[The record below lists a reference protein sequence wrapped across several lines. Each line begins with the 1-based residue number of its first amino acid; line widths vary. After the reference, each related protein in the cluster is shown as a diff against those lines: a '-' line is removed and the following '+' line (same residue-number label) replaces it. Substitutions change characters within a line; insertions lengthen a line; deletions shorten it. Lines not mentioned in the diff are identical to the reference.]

1 MPDPMKRETETEMPK
16 LEKDDK
22 YEYSGKGRKGKK
34 MLTGGAGDDVLI
46 GTKKTRVMMGGAGS
60 DTFVFSGRKNVVVK
74 DFNVQ
79 EGDKLSLVNE
89 SFEVLSFRQVGNHTM
104 VEKAGRKVALLQ
116 GVEASSITAESF
128 VSSPATVLKMEGESR
143 KKPRGGDRK
152 RDDDKLTGYKGK
164 AMLVGGTGDD
174 TLVATNKTRV
184 MMGGTGS
191 DTFVISGRKSVVI
204 KDFDVQAGDKLSLS
218 NGMGF
223 EDLTFRQVGNQ
234 TMVQSAGRKVALL
247 QGVDAMSITAN
258 SFVTPSTVT
267 SPPMTQ
273 PTPMPM

>member
-60 DTFVFSGRKNVVVK
+60 DTFVFSGRKGVVVK

-89 SFEVLSFRQVGNHTM
+89 SFEVLSFKQVGNHTM

-116 GVEASSITAESF
+116 GVAASSITAESF
-128 VSSPATVLKMEGESR
+128 VTSPATVLELEEEPR

-152 RDDDKLTGYKGK
+152 RDDEDDKLTGRKGK

-174 TLVATNKTRV
+174 TLVATQKTRV
-184 MMGGTGS
+184 IMGGAGS
-191 DTFVISGRKSVVI
+191 DTFVVGGRKGVVI
-204 KDFDVQAGDKLSLS
+204 KDFNVQEGDKLSLS

-234 TMVQSAGRKVALL
+234 TMVQSAGRKIALL
-247 QGVDAMSITAN
+247 QGVDAMSLTAD
-258 SFVTPSTVT
+258 SFVASSTMTP
-267 SPPMTQ
+267 
-273 PTPMPM
+273 PTPMPV